1 MQVIKVVDSC
11 KSGTVALIPLPINW
25 DGIEADMPRIEAD
38 IARLIKGSILLIR
51 VDSLMRTIKVYVS

>member
-11 KSGTVALIPLPINW
+11 KSGTVSLIPLPINW
-25 DGIEADMPRIEAD
+25 DSIEADMPRIEAD
-38 IARLIKGSILLIR
+38 IARIIEGSILLLV

>member
-38 IARLIKGSILLIR
+38 IERLADDFGRK
-51 VDSLMRTIKVYVS
+51 